1 MKILLT
7 ALLLLAMYGY
17 GWVNVEAHTPC
28 DDNGL
33 WESSEPEP
41 TCGYES
47 AVNPLT
53 GKYEANYVCK

>member
-7 ALLLLAMYGY
+7 AILLLALYGY
-17 GWVNVEAHTPC
+17 GWVDIEAHTPC
-28 DDNGL
+28 DGFI
-33 WESSEPEP
+33 EAPEPEP

-53 GKYEANYVCK
+53 GDYEANYVCK